1 MGLSTSERVKERRRL
16 LLQLRRAEVSLI
28 EVGRGLYRYSEVGCV
43 KRVARAAVDA
53 GWVRRRLL
61 SGSTRLG

>member
-1 MGLSTSERVKERRRL
+1 MGLSTSGRAKERRRL

-53 GWVRRRLL
+53 GWVRGRLL
-61 SGSTRLG
+61 AGLTRLG